1 MEDGLP
7 TGRFAGRRIHW
18 TRNRRNEGEMKE
30 ISTVGVVGAGN
41 MGSGIAQKL
50 AMEGLN
56 VILVDT
62 QQDFVERGLNTIRR
76 ILGEGVERKILKQ
89 EQVDATMNRLHGTTD
104 LKALANADMV
114 IEAVFENEQ
123 VKKDLFKNLDQIC
136 SQETILASN
145 TSSYYV
151 ADLAKATSRPDRFVG
166 FHYFYHPAKNRLLE
180 VIPHDGTSEETVKRA
195 LEVGRLHSKTTIVVK
210 DASGFCVNR
219 FFSPLLTEAVQILD
233 DGLADIPTIEEA
245 AKQAFKIGMGPFEL
259 MNVTGIPITLHASTT
274 FGRELGSLYGTPK
287 SIPKKVEEGT
297 PYDLSGEPDP
307 SKFEMVQDRLYGACL
322 GAAAALVS
330 EGIAGIEDTDLG
342 AKVGLRWRQ
351 GPFEIMN
358 RIGIEKTYRLVEAM
372 THRYKDFKMPEILI
386 QQRELGKPF
395 EFKYVKQ
402 EVKDGIAFIT
412 INRPEAMNALNEV
425 TVKQIAEQFDAA
437 EANPAVKAI
446 VFQGAGKAFVA
457 GADIRYFINNI
468 KNNRL
473 DATEAFTR
481 FGHEL
486 FLKIENSKKITVAV
500 LDGLSLGGGSE
511 MALACQAI
519 VATPA
524 GSMGFPETAIGIFP
538 GLGGMIRSA
547 RQMGTE
553 LAKYY
558 VFTGKTISAQDAFDL
573 GIVTK
578 LVRPQELENAIREV
592 CSGSRPDKYR
602 AREIPAKFAELAK
615 TCSRANVEALLA
627 GKKPEG
633 VSDALAESTLKAI
646 SRKAPLALKKA
657 NELMDAQQKV
667 AIPQAIELELAEL
680 RYMFSTEDALTGL
693 SSLGGKPPQYK
704 GK

>member
-1 MEDGLP
+1 
-7 TGRFAGRRIHW
+7 
-18 TRNRRNEGEMKE
+18 
-30 ISTVGVVGAGN
+30 
-41 MGSGIAQKL
+41 
-50 AMEGLN
+50 
-56 VILVDT
+56 
-62 QQDFVERGLNTIRR
+62 
-76 ILGEGVERKILKQ
+76 
-89 EQVDATMNRLHGTTD
+89 
-104 LKALANADMV
+104 
-114 IEAVFENEQ
+114 
-123 VKKDLFKNLDQIC
+123 
-136 SQETILASN
+136 
-145 TSSYYV
+145 
-151 ADLAKATSRPDRFVG
+151 
-166 FHYFYHPAKNRLLE
+166 
-180 VIPHDGTSEETVKRA
+180 
-195 LEVGRLHSKTTIVVK
+195 
-210 DASGFCVNR
+210 
-219 FFSPLLTEAVQILD
+219 
-233 DGLADIPTIEEA
+233 
-245 AKQAFKIGMGPFEL
+245 
-259 MNVTGIPITLHASTT
+259 
-274 FGRELGSLYGTPK
+274 
-287 SIPKKVEEGT
+287 
-297 PYDLSGEPDP
+297 
-307 SKFEMVQDRLYGACL
+307 
-322 GAAAALVS
+322 
-330 EGIAGIEDTDLG
+330 
-342 AKVGLRWRQ
+342 
-351 GPFEIMN
+351 
-358 RIGIEKTYRLVEAM
+358 
-372 THRYKDFKMPEILI
+372 
-386 QQRELGKPF
+386 
-395 EFKYVKQ
+395 VKQ

-486 FLKIENSKKITVAV
+486 FLKIENSRKITVAV

-558 VFTGKTISAQDAFDL
+558 VFTGKSISAQDAFDL
-573 GIVTK
+573 GIITK

-592 CSGSRPDKYR
+592 CSGSQPDKYR

-615 TCSRANVEALLA
+615 ACSPANVEALLA
-627 GKKPEG
+627 GKNPEG
-633 VSDALAESTLKAI
+633 VSESLAESTLKAI

-667 AIPQAIELELAEL
+667 SIPQAVELELAEL